1 MENGTL
7 PSTDKNDQIMAA
19 LAHLSIM
26 LPMMG
31 VIAPIVIWVTQKDK
45 SHYVA
50 FQALQAVIYQLLLF
64 LGYLIGMGLYMC
76 SIFTMAFTGSLVPD
90 SSDLDPFALLGVFSP
105 FIVMGLLMLFGVVYI
120 LYGIY
125 ASIRVF
131 QGKDFRYAIIG
142 KKLEKYLANH
152 TATVNRTND
161 GGDGAP

>member
-1 MENGTL
+1 MEHGTI

-45 SHYVA
+45 SQVVA

-64 LGYLIGMGLYMC
+64 LGYLVGMGLYMC
-76 SIFTMAFTGSLVPD
+76 SIFTVAFTGSLVTD

-105 FIVMGLLMLFGVVYI
+105 FIIMGLLMLFGAVYI

-131 QGKDFRYAIIG
+131 QGKDFRYVIIG
-142 KKLEKYLANH
+142 RKLEKYLAKD
-152 TATVNRTND
+152 TVAAN
-161 GGDGAP
+161 

>member
-1 MENGTL
+1 MEDGTL

-19 LAHLSIM
+19 LAHLAIM

-45 SHYVA
+45 SRSVA
-50 FQALQAVIYQLLLF
+50 FQALQAVIYQLLLI

-76 SIFTMAFTGSLVPD
+76 SIFTMAFTGSLVSD
-90 SSDLDPFALLGVFSP
+90 SNDLDPFALLGVFSP
-105 FIVMGLLMLFGVVYI
+105 FIIMGLLMLFGAVYI

-131 QGKDFRYAIIG
+131 QGKDFRYVIIG
-142 KKLEKYLANH
+142 RKLEQYLANN
-152 TATVNRTND
+152 TTTVNQTND